1 MRKHS
6 LALSATVICTAIA
19 LCNAAQAGSYK
30 FKILKIPGEYAVY
43 ATGVTNQDVVV
54 GYSDDNLSGHGF
66 VWEDGKYTTVDVP
79 GNADNGLDAVNARG
93 VAAGAYRDVE
103 SGYSQVFTYDIA
115 TGVQTFLPIDPERF
129 FIPEAIGRQGTV
141 VGYAAGEKR
150 GKPSKGFFDTRNG
163 TRLLRRNYDA
173 TGIDDAGEIVGHDAG
188 LNQNEGFIFKH
199 GSYTLLDA
207 PGASSTFPTFVTPAG
222 VIGGY
227 FIDSSNNDEG
237 FTLASGVYTTYAH
250 PKSSLTRVV
259 GLTSRGDVA
268 GNYATFRKVH
278 PFVLVNGTYYTINPP
293 HSHGAVITGVNANGT
308 LVGNYTR
315 GYNQYAF
322 IAICS
327 PDQRPCTQ

>member
-6 LALSATVICTAIA
+6 LALSATVVCTAIA
-19 LCNAAQAGSYK
+19 LCSTAQAGSYK
-30 FKILKIPGEYAVY
+30 FKVLKIPGAYAVY
-43 ATGVTNQDVVV
+43 ATGVTEQDVVV
-54 GYSDDNLSGHGF
+54 GASVDNISEHGF
-66 VWEDGKYTTVDVP
+66 VWANGNYTTVDVP
-79 GNADNGLDAVNARG
+79 GNANNGLVAVNARG
-93 VAAGAYRDVE
+93 VAAGAYQDVE

-115 TGVQTFLPIDPERF
+115 TGVQTFLPIDPERD

-141 VGYAAGEKR
+141 VGYSEDVKR
-150 GKPSKGFFDTRNG
+150 ESFRGFFDTRKG
-163 TRLLRRNYDA
+163 TRLLHRNYDA
-173 TGIDDAGEIVGHDAG
+173 TGIDDAGEIVGNDAG
-188 LNQNEGFIFKH
+188 VNQNEGFIFKH

-278 PFVLVNGTYYTINPP
+278 PFVLVNGTYHTINPP
-293 HSHGAVITGVNANGT
+293 HAHGAVITGVNANGT
-308 LVGNYTR
+308 LVGYYTR

-322 IAICS
+322 VAICS